1 MADATLYT
9 AGACLVAAQLLGIY
23 ALVTRKADLIFTL
36 VMGALLAVAV
46 VLGGMYAYHRI
57 H

>member
-1 MADATLYT
+1 VNLLYA

-23 ALVTRKADLIFTL
+23 GLITRKADLIFAI
-36 VMGALLAVAV
+36 VMVGLLAGAV
-46 VLGGMYAYHRI
+46 VLGGVGAYHRL